1 MEVAMKSI
9 LIMFTVAFL
18 VCAPVTF
25 AESHHHS
32 IGPMTGQLWSMDDI
46 RVNIDGGS
54 VILTNE
60 YEDGKIKITEDYELY
75 VDGHLVKTNSRQKN
89 LITEFHDG
97 VFEVKDRAIKIG
109 IKGAKIG
116 VEGAGLGVKAVAGIL
131 KMIFTDYDEDDLDRD
146 MEKAAQK
153 IELKADGLEEEAQEI
168 EDLVDHLEDMF
179 YDMDEDIP
187 EIHALGWS

>member
-1 MEVAMKSI
+1 MKSI
-9 LIMFTVAFL
+9 LIALTVTLL

-25 AESHHHS
+25 AETRHCN
-32 IGPMTGQLWSMDDI
+32 IGPFDGQLWSMDDI
-46 RVNIDGGS
+46 QVSIDDGS

-60 YEDGKIKITEDYELY
+60 YEDGKIEITKDSELY
-75 VDGHLVKTNSRQKN
+75 VDGRLVKTDKRQQQ

-109 IKGAKIG
+109 LKGAKIG
-116 VEGAGLGVKAVAGIL
+116 LEGAGLGIKAVAGII

-146 MEKAAQK
+146 LQREAQK
-153 IELKADGLEEEAQEI
+153 IEWKADGLEEEAEEI
-168 EDLVDHLEDMF
+168 EDIVDHLEDVY
-179 YDMDEDIP
+179 YDMDEEIP